1 MSTTEQ
7 TINPYESPVHAAEHP
22 EPVEREKTIISGS
35 KSAPRFLAAQIDY
48 AFAAIFF
55 FVAAMSLADDRPFQ
69 ILPALAGVTAY
80 LGYFF
85 VSESFWGGSPGKLLF
100 RLRVRRLTG
109 ERCTI
114 RQIGIRTLLRLI
126 EVNPLILGGWPAC
139 ISIVCTSRRQRIG
152 DLLAG
157 TVVVRV

>member
-1 MSTTEQ
+1 MTEQ
-7 TINPYESPVHAAEHP
+7 TINPYQSPVHAEVQP
-22 EPVEREKTIISGS
+22 EPVEREKTIIYGS
-35 KSAPRFLAAQIDY
+35 KSGPRYLAAHIDY
-48 AFAAIFF
+48 MLAAIFF

-69 ILPALAGVTAY
+69 ILPAIAGVGAY

-85 VSESFWGGSPGKLLF
+85 VSESFWGGSPGKLLLG
-100 RLRVRRLTG
+100 LRVRKLTG
-109 ERCTI
+109 ERCSI

-126 EVNPLILGGWPAC
+126 EVNPLLLGGLPAC
-139 ISIVCTSRRQRIG
+139 VFIVCTGRRQRVG